1 MELIHVLLIEYCHNL
16 TDAYQ
21 PLCTK
26 QQITLCVCAPSNLAE
41 VCPTLPLIAALA
53 SMTTATA
60 MAAAPKGLRGLNVM
74 TDAGWRMED
83 GGENGERIERTVR
96 DWRLT
101 RCVSYIPIPGFH
113 EIWTRLR
120 GFPWEVAPN
129 MLSRDRTF
137 RRGMR
142 RWACPL

>member
-1 MELIHVLLIEYCHNL
+1 MELIHVLLSEYCHNL

-26 QQITLCVCAPSNLAE
+26 QQITLCRTQPCRSLPDSTVDSCVGVDDDGDGDGGCAERPSG
-41 VCPTLPLIAALA
+41 
-53 SMTTATA
+53 
-60 MAAAPKGLRGLNVM
+60 PKCHDGRG
-74 TDAGWRMED
+74 MED
-83 GGENGERIERTVR
+83 GGWRRERGTERTNGER
-96 DWRLT
+96 WRLT

-129 MLSRDRTF
+129 MSPDRTF